1 MKDQYVIKLSD
12 NRTVVKT
19 VEEIVN
25 DINREIRSR
34 NAYKLNVKSYTLPTT
49 IGVLLDKCTVITFIS
64 RMVSKKEVKNTFRTV
79 FERLYGEDY
88 DSKVGICRVIRA
100 VTSFIAPDLGSDW
113 LKAEVYPGGFG
124 YKKLLGSGDTS
135 HIVGVNAIKQIIME
149 IEIEGVVYR
158 GISRTLIVANKV
170 GELPTLRFGYCVEDK
185 ESIENVQRFLDNE
198 IRRNKWEENE
208 RYDKIMVHHGVVSNE
223 EEDEHYNLALAAHN
237 PKDLPFV
244 TMAYLETMTDF
255 LFQVVQGTNYN
266 LPSKASNISLN

>member
-34 NAYKLNVKSYTLPTT
+34 NAYKLNAKSYTLPTT

-124 YKKLLGSGDTS
+124 YTKLFGSGDTK
-135 HIVGVNAIKQIIME
+135 HIVGVGAIKQVIIE
-149 IEIEGVVYR
+149 IEIEGVVYY

-170 GELPTLRFGYCVEDK
+170 GDLSTLRFGYCVEDK
-185 ESIENVQRFLDNE
+185 ESMENVQRFLNNE
-198 IRRNKWEENE
+198 IHRNKWEENE
-208 RYDKIMVHHGVVSNE
+208 MYDRVMVHHGVVSNE
-223 EEDEHYNLALAAHN
+223 EEDEHYNHALATPD

-244 TMAYLETMTDF
+244 TLAYLETMTDF
-255 LFQVVQGTNYN
+255 LMQVVHRVDRN

>member
-12 NRTVVKT
+12 NHTVVKT

-25 DINREIRSR
+25 DINREVRGR

-49 IGVLLDKCTVITFIS
+49 IGVLLGKCTVITFIS
-64 RMVSKKEVKNTFRTV
+64 RMVSKKEVKNIFRTV

-88 DSKVGICRVIRA
+88 DIKVGLCRVIRA
-100 VTSFIAPDLGSDW
+100 VTTFIAPSVGSDW

-124 YKKLLGSGDTS
+124 YKKLFGSGDTK
-135 HIVGVNAIKQIIME
+135 HIVGVNAAKQVLME
-149 IEIEGVVYR
+149 IEIEGVVYH

-170 GELPTLRFGYCVEDK
+170 GELSTLRFGYCLEDK
-185 ESIENVQRFLDNE
+185 ESIENVQRYLDNQ

-208 RYDKIMVHHGVVSNE
+208 RYNKVMVHHGVVSNE
-223 EEDEHYNLALAAHN
+223 EENEHYNLALKIKN

-244 TMAYLETMTDF
+244 TLAYLETTTDF
-255 LFQVVQGTNYN
+255 LMQVTHRVDSNQ
-266 LPSKASNISLN
+266 PSKAVNISLN